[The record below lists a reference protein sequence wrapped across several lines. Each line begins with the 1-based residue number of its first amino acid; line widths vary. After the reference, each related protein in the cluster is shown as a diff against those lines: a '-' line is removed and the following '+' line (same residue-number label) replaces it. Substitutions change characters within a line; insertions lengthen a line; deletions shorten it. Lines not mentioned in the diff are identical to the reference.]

1 MPHLRLGRPPICTS
15 DSAVHR
21 FAAMPELISSYVAL
35 KPASQEDEPVSIW
48 YLLLLT
54 AVALASGI
62 ANGYNGTV
70 LEGTIPRL
78 QYEGY
83 MREPLEVGL
92 LEGALSLG
100 GLLGSLV
107 CVQLATSLSR
117 RVLVVVGETSIV
129 LGVLLFASITE
140 TYTWEQAIIGRTLTG
155 AGVGVCGLAKP
166 LIVSELAPP
175 RKRGL
180 LVALFAVGQS
190 VGMNVFFLTDWLL
203 PGPETRWAWRV
214 LVALGATPAVVVI
227 CLAFVFQE
235 RNAYWDVPPRSKTA
249 GADAGAPRMLMRM
262 LTEEPP
268 SVRRNFGLIIA
279 LMVGYNL
286 SGTLIISNYAS
297 DILADTTRKL
307 PIVIGAVQF
316 CGLVSAATLTDRVG
330 RRPLLLGSCV
340 LTVVGLVSISLLLGP
355 LHAAP
360 SESSVA
366 LWGLLG
372 LMVTVEY
379 AVGAG
384 LNPIRIVLS
393 AELMP
398 NAYRSLGMSLGNAS
412 GWLLALASLF
422 LYPVIKQLS
431 NGPAPQFGFFGCVVA
446 ALTALLV
453 RYLPETNGIDL
464 GAK

>member
-1 MPHLRLGRPPICTS
+1 
-15 DSAVHR
+15 
-21 FAAMPELISSYVAL
+21 MPELTSRYTEL
-35 KPASQEDEPVSIW
+35 KPAAQEDVPVSLG
-48 YLLLLT
+48 YLILLT

-62 ANGYNGTV
+62 ANGYNATV

-78 QYEGY
+78 QFMGY
-83 MREPLEVGL
+83 MREPLEIGL

-100 GLLGSLV
+100 GLLGSLL
-107 CVQLATSLSR
+107 CTELASQLSR

-129 LGVLLFASITE
+129 LGVVLFASIGE
-140 TYTWEQAIIGRTLTG
+140 SYMWEQAIIGRVLTG

-175 RKRGL
+175 RRRGL
-180 LVALFAVGQS
+180 LVACFAVGQS
-190 VGMNVFFLTDWLL
+190 LGMNVFFLTDWLL
-203 PGPETRWAWRV
+203 PGPATSWVWRV
-214 LVALGATPAVVVI
+214 LVALGATPAVAVV
-227 CLAFVFQE
+227 CLTFVFRE
-235 RNAYWDVPPRSKTA
+235 SNEYWDVPPKSKTA

-262 LTEEPP
+262 LTVEPP

-307 PIVIGAVQF
+307 PIVIGLVQF

-330 RRPLLLGSCV
+330 RRPLMLGSCV

-355 LHAAP
+355 LHAVP
-360 SESSVA
+360 SESAVA
-366 LWGLLG
+366 LWTLLG
-372 LMVTVEY
+372 LMMTVEY

-398 NAYRSLGMSLGNAS
+398 NAYRSLGMSLGNAT
-412 GWLLALASLF
+412 GWLLALMSLF
-422 LYPVIKQLS
+422 LYPVIS
-431 NGPAPQFGFFGCVVA
+431 SAASGPAPQFGFFGCVVA
-446 ALTALLV
+446 ALTALLAFQ
-453 RYLPETNGIDL
+453 LDETKGIDL
-464 GAK
+464 GAN